1 VLAALAG
8 IAIDRDVPEGVD
20 RPIAPILGDR
30 VPAEADPR
38 VNEIRVGHLL
48 AMRAGPERT
57 SGRNH
62 GRWVASPD
70 RVRFA
75 LSRPFVDA
83 PGGGMLHSTGS
94 SHLHSAVLTRASGR
108 ATRSGT
114 GLADRVRCQ
123 PGSAT
128 DLPFAAGNFDLVTL
142 LHVGMNVPDKARP
155 CAETARVPRPG
166 GRFAVCDVMRTGEG
180 ALAGYRLALE
190 VFGRMRAR
198 YAADEPPPGPHL
210 VPGAEAPRMV
220 ANMIAGLE
228 RGIIAP
234 GRRDAAGQGRGRIVP
249 QLARPEHDP
258 RHPRVLLFQGLL
270 QHHQRHLPEP
280 CDPFLGGERAKI
292 VMGADELG
300 EGRLAQQ
307 EVQVHGIAAEHARHL
322 RDRPA
327 GAQAS
332 RRAVVLVRGADE
344 REAAGAGGHGG
355 RSGWGD
361 PGRSL

>member
-8 IAIDRDVPEGVD
+8 VAIDRDVPEGVD

-94 SHLHSAVLTRASGR
+94 SHLLSAVLTRASGR

-234 GRRDAAGQGRGRIVP
+234 VERLRRRQP
-249 QLARPEHDP
+249 T
-258 RHPRVLLFQGLL
+258 
-270 QHHQRHLPEP
+270 EP
-280 CDPFLGGERAKI
+280 
-292 VMGADELG
+292 
-300 EGRLAQQ
+300 
-307 EVQVHGIAAEHARHL
+307 
-322 RDRPA
+322 RPA
-327 GAQAS
+327 RVRARLFGSVASLPLQAQLDMSATAV
-332 RRAVVLVRGADE
+332 RRAGSGSAFDTG
-344 REAAGAGGHGG
+344 REPAPPPHGP
-355 RSGWGD
+355 SGMA
-361 PGRSL
+361 R